1 MEKTIYGYLIRY
13 SLRQQIWLTALAA
26 LSFPFLYA
34 FYELP
39 KRIINGAIQGN
50 PEDFPVGL
58 LGVEFDRTG
67 YLFFLCAIFL
77 ILVLINQAF
86 KYYINV
92 YQGLTGER
100 MLRRLRYQLFSR
112 VLRFPQPTFKNVSQ
126 GEIIPMVTAEVEP
139 LGGFIGEAFALPV
152 FQGGTLIVILAFLFY
167 QNWIMAAAAVALYPI
182 QLYLIPRLQ
191 MRVNALG
198 KERVRLVRRLSDRI
212 GETVQGVPE
221 IHVHDTSRFVL
232 ADFSDRLGQIFHV
245 RYRIYRQKFVIKFIN
260 NFIQQ
265 LGPFFFYS
273 LGGYLVIVGSLEM
286 GTLVAAIA
294 AHKDLGAPWKELLA
308 FYQRREDAKI
318 KYEQVVSQFDP
329 VGMPDESV
337 QTEEPESVD
346 PLTGDL
352 TTANLT
358 LTDEVGDNVVDRVS
372 LRLSMPSRVAVVGD
386 PGSGAT
392 DLAQLL
398 SRLLYPTR
406 GGVSIGGR
414 ELAGLPEAITGR
426 RLAYVGQQGY
436 VFAGSLGS
444 NLFYGLKHRPV
455 REFEYDDDAMR
466 RRRWHENEARAAGNT
481 TLDIKADWVDM
492 ESAGAD
498 TPEALR
504 SRGRRALE
512 MVGLDDEV
520 YRLGL
525 RGTIDPE
532 TRGDAADAILR
543 ARAAF
548 RERLADDEDMA
559 DLIEVFDRS
568 AYNANATVGE
578 NLLFGNVVG
587 DAFDM
592 NRLGEDPYV
601 LKVLEKVGLTESI
614 LRIGYDTAATM
625 VEIFADVPPDHELF
639 QRYSFVSAEELGE
652 LQQWLTRIDREKL
665 EDLSVGERAPIMSLP
680 FKLVPARHR
689 LGMIDDD
696 IQARLLDAR
705 EVFARD
711 LPEEIGNSVEFLD
724 PDAYASTASI
734 QDNILFGKIAYGR
747 PDAADRVSALI
758 TEVVSE
764 LGLRDTIVEVGLE
777 HDVGVSGSRLSS
789 GQRQKLAIARGV
801 LKRPDILFLAEATA
815 ALDTAS
821 QGLIMR
827 NLLEEFAGRGL
838 VWVLHKADLAKG
850 FDHVLVMRSGK
861 VVEEGAFEELDRDGS
876 YFRQL
881 LDGAR

>member
-1 MEKTIYGYLIRY
+1 MEKTVYKYLIRY
-13 SLRQQIWLTALAA
+13 SLPQQIWLTALAA

-39 KRIINGAIQGN
+39 KRIINGAIQGD
-50 PEDFPVGL
+50 PEDFPVDL
-58 LGVEFDRTG
+58 FDVRFDQTG
-67 YLFFLCAIFL
+67 YLLLLCTVFL

-112 VLRFPQPTFKNVSQ
+112 VLRFPQPTFKNMSQ

-139 LGGFIGEAFALPV
+139 LGGFIGEAFALPA
-152 FQGGTLIVILAFLFY
+152 FQGGTLVVILAFLFY

-212 GETVQGVPE
+212 GEAVQGVPE
-221 IHVHDTSRFVL
+221 VHVHDTSQFVL
-232 ADFSDRLGQIFHV
+232 ADFSDRLGSIFHV

-273 LGGYLVIVGSLEM
+273 LGGYLVISGSLEM

-318 KYEQVVSQFDP
+318 KYDQVISQFEP
-329 VGMPDESV
+329 VGMPDESL
-337 QTEEPESVD
+337 QTEEPESID

-352 TTANLT
+352 TAANLT
-358 LTDEVGDNVVDRVS
+358 LTDEVGDNVVDGVS
-372 LRLSMPSRVAVVGD
+372 LEVPMPSRVAIVGEA
-386 PGSGAT
+386 GSGAT
-392 DLAQLL
+392 ELVQLL

-406 GGVSIGGR
+406 GGVSVGGL
-414 ELAGLPEAITGR
+414 ELAGMPEAITGR

-436 VFAGSLGS
+436 VFAGSLGF
-444 NLFYGLKHRPV
+444 NLFYGLKHRPM
-455 REFEYDDDAMR
+455 REFEYGDDAKSQR
-466 RRRWHENEARAAGNT
+466 SWHESEAKASGNT

-498 TPEALR
+498 TPEALQAQ
-504 SRGRRALE
+504 GLRALE

-520 YRLGL
+520 YRWGL
-525 RGTIDPE
+525 RGTVDPE
-532 TRGDAADAILR
+532 AHGDMAEAILR
-543 ARAAF
+543 ARSAF
-548 RERLADDEDMA
+548 RERLADDEGMA

-578 NLLFGNVVG
+578 NLLFGTVVG
-587 DAFDM
+587 EAFDM
-592 NRLGEDPYV
+592 DRLGENPYV
-601 LKVLEKVGLTESI
+601 LEVLEKVGLTESI
-614 LRIGYDTAATM
+614 LQIGYDTAATM

-639 QRYSFVSAEELGE
+639 QQYSFVSAEELGE
-652 LQQWLTRIDREKL
+652 LQHWLTRIDRERL
-665 EDLSVGERAPIMSLP
+665 TDLSAEERSRIMSLP

-696 IQARLLDAR
+696 IQAKLLDAR

-711 LPEEIGNSVEFLD
+711 LPEDASDSVEFLD
-724 PDAYASTASI
+724 LDTYASTANI
-734 QDNILFGKIAYGR
+734 QDNIIFGRVVYGR
-747 PDAADRVSALI
+747 PEAADRVSALI

-764 LGLRDTIVEVGLE
+764 LGLRDTVVEVGLRY
-777 HDVGVSGSRLSS
+777 DVGVSGSRLSS

-821 QGLIMR
+821 QGLIMS

-838 VWVLHKADLAKG
+838 VWVLHKADLARE

-861 VVEEGAFEELDRDGS
+861 IVEQGTFEELNRDGS

-881 LDGAR
+881 IDGA

>member
-1 MEKTIYGYLIRY
+1 MDKTVYKYLIRY
-13 SLRQQIWLTALAA
+13 SLSQQIWLTALAA
-26 LSFPFLYA
+26 SSFPFLYA

-39 KRIINGAIQGN
+39 KRIINGAIQGD
-50 PEDFPVGL
+50 PEGFPVDLFGAR
-58 LGVEFDRTG
+58 FDQIG
-67 YLFFLCAIFL
+67 YLFLLCAAFL

-112 VLRFPQPTFKNVSQ
+112 VLRFPQPTFKNMSQ
-126 GEIIPMVTAEVEP
+126 GEIIPMITAEVEP
-139 LGGFIGEAFALPV
+139 LGGFIGEAFALPA

-212 GETVQGVPE
+212 GEAVQGVPE
-221 IHVHDTSRFVL
+221 VHIHDTSQFVL
-232 ADFSDRLGQIFHV
+232 ADFSDRLGSIFHV

-273 LGGYLVIVGSLEM
+273 LGGYLVISGSLEM

-318 KYEQVVSQFDP
+318 KYEQVISQFEP
-329 VGMPDESV
+329 VGMPDESM
-337 QTEEPESVD
+337 QTEEPESID

-352 TTANLT
+352 TAANLT
-358 LTDEVGDNVVDRVS
+358 LTDEVGDNVVDGVS
-372 LRLSMPSRVAVVGD
+372 LEIPMPSRIAVVGES
-386 PGSGAT
+386 GSGAT
-392 DLAQLL
+392 ELVQLL
-398 SRLLYPTR
+398 SRLLYPSR
-406 GGVSIGGR
+406 GGVSVGGL
-414 ELAGLPEAITGR
+414 ELAGVSEAITGR

-436 VFAGSLGS
+436 VFAGSLGF
-444 NLFYGLKHRPV
+444 NLFYGLRHRPV
-455 REFEYDDDAMR
+455 REFEYDDDAKSQR
-466 RRRWHENEARAAGNT
+466 SWHESEAKAAGNT

-498 TPEALR
+498 TPEALQAQGLR
-504 SRGRRALE
+504 VLE

-520 YRLGL
+520 YRWGL
-525 RGTIDPE
+525 RGTVDPKA
-532 TRGDAADAILR
+532 RGDMAEAILR
-543 ARAAF
+543 ARSAF
-548 RERLADDEDMA
+548 RERLADDEGMT

-587 DAFDM
+587 EAFDM
-592 NRLGEDPYV
+592 DRLGENPYV
-601 LKVLEKVGLTESI
+601 LEVLEKVGLTERI
-614 LRIGYDTAATM
+614 LQIGYDTAATM

-639 QRYSFVSAEELGE
+639 QQYSFVSAEELGE
-652 LQQWLTRIDREKL
+652 LQHWLTRIDRERL
-665 EDLSVGERAPIMSLP
+665 ADLSTEERSHIMSLP

-689 LGMIDDD
+689 LGMIDGD
-696 IQARLLDAR
+696 IQAKLLDAR

-711 LPEEIGNSVEFLD
+711 LPEDASDSVEFLD
-724 PDAYASTASI
+724 LDTYASTANI
-734 QDNILFGKIAYGR
+734 QDNIIFGRVVYGR
-747 PDAADRVSALI
+747 PEATDRVSALI

-764 LGLRDTIVEVGLE
+764 LGLRDTVVEVGLRY
-777 HDVGVSGSRLSS
+777 DVGVSGSRLSS

-821 QGLIMR
+821 QGLIMS
-827 NLLEEFAGRGL
+827 NLLEEFADRGL
-838 VWVLHKADLAKG
+838 VWVLHKADLARE

-861 VVEEGAFEELDRDGS
+861 IVEEGAFEELNRDGS

-881 LDGAR
+881 IDGA

>member
-1 MEKTIYGYLIRY
+1 MEKTVYKYLIRY
-13 SLRQQIWLTALAA
+13 SLPQQIWLTGLAA

-39 KRIINGAIQGN
+39 KRIINDAVQGD
-50 PEDFPVGL
+50 PEDFPIEIFGFDFDQTGFLYL
-58 LGVEFDRTG
+58 LCGG
-67 YLFFLCAIFL
+67 FL

-112 VLRFPQPTFKNVSQ
+112 VLRFPQPTFKNMSQ
-126 GEIIPMVTAEVEP
+126 GEIIPMITAEVEP
-139 LGGFIGEAFALPV
+139 LGGFIGEAFALPM

-167 QNWIMAAAAVALYPI
+167 QNWILAAAAVALYPI

-212 GETVQGVPE
+212 GEAVQGVSE
-221 IHVHDTSRFVL
+221 IHIHDTSQFVL
-232 ADFSDRLGQIFHV
+232 ADFSDRLGNIFQV

-273 LGGYLVIVGSLEM
+273 LGGYLVIGGSLEL

-294 AHKDLGAPWKELLA
+294 AHKDLGGPWKELLG
-308 FYQRREDAKI
+308 FYQRREDSKI
-318 KYEQVVSQFDP
+318 KYDQVVAQFEP
-329 VGMPDESV
+329 IGMPDESI
-337 QTEEPESVD
+337 QTEEPESGE

-358 LTDEVGDNVVDRVS
+358 LTDEVGDNVVDAVS
-372 LRLSMPSRVAVVGD
+372 LNISMPARIAIVGES
-386 PGSGAT
+386 GSGTA

-414 ELAGLPEAITGR
+414 ELTGMPEAVTGR

-436 VFAGSLGS
+436 VFAGSLGF
-444 NLFYGLKHRPV
+444 NLLYGLKHRPM
-455 REFEYDDDAMR
+455 RQFDYDDEAKKQR
-466 RRRWHENEARAAGNT
+466 TWHEDEASAAGNT
-481 TLDIKADWVDM
+481 ALDINADWVDM
-492 ESAGAD
+492 EAAGAES
-498 TPEALR
+498 PETLQAQGL
-504 SRGRRALE
+504 RALQ

-525 RGTIDPE
+525 RGAIDPKE
-532 TRGDAADAILR
+532 RRDLAEAILR
-543 ARAAF
+543 ARTAF
-548 RERLADDEDMA
+548 REHLKDDEHMA

-568 AYNANATVGE
+568 AYNTNATMGE
-578 NLLFGNVVG
+578 NLLFGNIVG
-587 DAFDM
+587 EAFDM
-592 NRLGEDPYV
+592 ERLADNPYV
-601 LKVLEKVGLTESI
+601 LDVLEKVGLTKRI
-614 LRIGYDTAATM
+614 LQIGYDTAATM

-639 QRYSFVSAEELGE
+639 QQYSFVSAEELGE
-652 LQQWLTRIDREKL
+652 LQQWLTRVDRENL
-665 EDLSVGERAPIMSLP
+665 ANASPEERSRIMSLP
-680 FKLVPARHR
+680 FKLIPARHR
-689 LGMIDDD
+689 LGMIDDE
-696 IQARLLDAR
+696 IQIKLLDAR

-711 LPEEIGNSVEFLD
+711 LPEDARSSVEFFDLD
-724 PDAYASTASI
+724 TYASTSNI
-734 QDNILFGKIAYGR
+734 QDNIIFGGIVFGR
-747 PDAADRVSALI
+747 PEATERVSALI
-758 TEVVSE
+758 TEVINE
-764 LGLRDTIVEVGLE
+764 LGLRDTVVEIGLNYE
-777 HDVGVSGSRLSS
+777 VGVSGSRLSS
-789 GQRQKLAIARGV
+789 GQRQKLSIARSV
-801 LKRPDILFLAEATA
+801 LKRPDILFLAEATV

-827 NLLEEFAGRGL
+827 NLLEEFADRGL
-838 VWVLHKADLAKG
+838 VWVLHKPDLARD

-861 VVEEGAFEELDRDGS
+861 IAEEGTFEDLNRDGT
-876 YFRQL
+876 YFKQL
-881 LDGAR
+881 LDGA